1 LRAAASSTPARPGS
15 GLGSA
20 PTGRARD
27 ARPAGEPA
35 GHSPDGSASTASPS
49 ADGPH
54 RTRRPHRPRRPHG
67 SGLPHLMLVPWAL
80 VVLVP
85 LVWILASSL
94 KTNEEIY
101 NDPFGLPGELRLG
114 VYVDA
119 WQQANIGAF

>member
-1 LRAAASSTPARPGS
+1 MVFSPPATEP
-15 GLGSA
+15 SA
-20 PTGRARD
+20 P
-27 ARPAGEPA
+27 EP
-35 GHSPDGSASTASPS
+35 SAPS
-49 ADGPH
+49 SSAADGPH
-54 RTRRPHRPRRPHG
+54 GPRRPRRPRA

-114 VYVDA
+114 V
-119 WQQANIGAF
+119 